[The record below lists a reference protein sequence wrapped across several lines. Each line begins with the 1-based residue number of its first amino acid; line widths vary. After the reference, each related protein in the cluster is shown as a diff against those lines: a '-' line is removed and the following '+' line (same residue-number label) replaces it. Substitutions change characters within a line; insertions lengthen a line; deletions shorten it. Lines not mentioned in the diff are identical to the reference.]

1 MAVRTK
7 VNAGFLVAV
16 AGVITYFSTVSLN
29 SAGAPSGTF
38 SFLHLAAYFGLGAAF
53 LLYFHDTRRGHLE
66 AVAAAGVFGLGIE
79 LVQSTIPYRSFS
91 FEDIAVNFLGASIV
105 LLDHRIGAVSK
116 AIEVED
122 KILEE
127 FFE

>member
-1 MAVRTK
+1 MRTK
-7 VNAGFLVAV
+7 INAAFLLAV
-16 AGVITYFSTVSLN
+16 AATITYFSTVSLN
-29 SAGAPSGTF
+29 SSGAPSGTF
-38 SFLHLAAYFGLGAAF
+38 SLLHLTAYFGLSAAF

-66 AVAAAGVFGLGIE
+66 AVLAAGAFGLGIE
-79 LVQSTIPYRSFS
+79 LIQSTIPYRSFS